1 MQFSC
6 GECSTRYAVPDE
18 KVRGKR
24 IRTKCRR
31 CGAEIF
37 VEGPPEAPVAPAAP
51 SSSKGP
57 SSQRAEEPWTVS
69 SDRLERRQLT
79 TSELV
84 EAYAIGA
91 LGRHALVWKQ
101 GMVEWVA
108 PFDVPAIALALRSRG
123 FEPTDSNRPGASDSL
138 PPPPMLGERSDP
150 SNQWD
155 DDEATQVL
163 APERAQALLAGEA
176 ERARVGSPMQRRP
189 TPRTSSDSK
198 IPPPLVPSATSGIRS
213 SAPPKPLRTTPA
225 APKLRVPSPVP
236 PRDPA
241 VPKRSDAPRPALSAP
256 PRPSLGAQRRATPVG
271 PPRPGAI
278 TAPLNIVAAAAPAP
292 VAAPTPIS
300 DKPAAITA
308 PPPKAAG
315 NDFGFEDEAT
325 AVFSADKA
333 RALLEGEAAKSAAA
347 SNETPFAFGFGGD
360 EVTIAREPNLS
371 DARTAPPPP
380 PPLLVPSVPLI
391 PSPEPE
397 PEPEPLPESL
407 PMPPRVDVAPRPRLE
422 PEPGPTV
429 VVAPAEP
436 KLRLP
441 PSAASMTATV
451 IGKRAAGRP
460 PPGIQHEKTRLIRV
474 RKKGSGPVFW
484 LVLVVSLAA
493 AGALG
498 FYASQVAQKHGLP
511 AWLQRR

>member
-1 MQFSC
+1 M
-6 GECSTRYAVPDE
+6 
-18 KVRGKR
+18 
-24 IRTKCRR
+24 
-31 CGAEIF
+31 
-37 VEGPPEAPVAPAAP
+37 
-51 SSSKGP
+51 
-57 SSQRAEEPWTVS
+57 
-69 SDRLERRQLT
+69 T

-101 GMVEWVA
+101 GMVEWAA

-176 ERARVGSPMQRRP
+176 ERARGGSPMPRRP
-189 TPRTSSDSK
+189 TPRTASDSK
-198 IPPPLVPSATSGIRS
+198 IPPPLVPPARSPIRS

-241 VPKRSDAPRPALSAP
+241 LPKRSEAPRPAFTGP
-256 PRPSLGAQRRATPVG
+256 PRPILGTQRRATPVA

-278 TAPLNIVAAAAPAP
+278 TAPVTAAAAAPLEP
-292 VAAPTPIS
+292 AAPAPIS

-308 PPPKAAG
+308 PPPKPAG
-315 NDFGFEDEAT
+315 NEFGFEDEAT

-333 RALLEGEAAKSAAA
+333 RALLEGEAAKSATAA
-347 SNETPFAFGFGGD
+347 NETPFAFGFGGD
-360 EVTIAREPNLS
+360 EVTIAREPNLG

-380 PPLLVPSVPLI
+380 PPLLVPSVPPI
-391 PSPEPE
+391 PSPDPE

-407 PMPPRVDVAPRPRLE
+407 QMPPRVEVAPRAHLE

-451 IGKRAAGRP
+451 IGRRAPGRP
-460 PPGIQHEKTRLIRV
+460 PPGMQHEKTRLIRV

-484 LVLVVSLAA
+484 LVLVASLVA

-498 FYASQVAQKHGLP
+498 FYASQVAQQHGLP
-511 AWLQRR
+511 AWLQRH

>member
-37 VEGPPEAPVAPAAP
+37 VEGPPEEPVAQPP
-51 SSSKGP
+51 SSKGP
-57 SSQRAEEPWTVS
+57 EEPWTVS
-69 SDRLERRQLT
+69 SDRLERRQMT

-101 GMVEWVA
+101 GMIEWAA

-176 ERARVGSPMQRRP
+176 ERARVASPMPRRP
-189 TPRTSSDSK
+189 TPRATPDSK
-198 IPPPLVPSATSGIRS
+198 IPPPLEPPVRSPIRS
-213 SAPPKPLRTTPA
+213 SAPPKPVRTTPA

-241 VPKRSDAPRPALSAP
+241 LPKRSDAPRPALSGP
-256 PRPSLGAQRRATPVG
+256 PRPILGAQRRGSPAA

-278 TAPLNIVAAAAPAP
+278 TAPANVAAAAPEAP
-292 VAAPTPIS
+292 APIS

-308 PPPKAAG
+308 PPPKTAG
-315 NDFGFEDEAT
+315 NEFGFEDEAT

-333 RALLEGEAAKSAAA
+333 RALLEGEAAKSAAVA
-347 SNETPFAFGFGGD
+347 NETPFAFGFGGD
-360 EVTIAREPNLS
+360 EVTLAREPNLS

-380 PPLLVPSVPLI
+380 PPLLVPSVPPAV
-391 PSPEPE
+391 PSPEPK
-397 PEPEPLPESL
+397 PEPLPESP
-407 PMPPRVDVAPRPRLE
+407 PMPARVDVAPRPHLE
-422 PEPGPTV
+422 PEPGPTI

-441 PSAASMTATV
+441 PSATSMTATV
-451 IGKRAAGRP
+451 IGKRAPGRP
-460 PPGIQHEKTRLIRV
+460 PPGLQHEKTRLIRV
-474 RKKGSGPVFW
+474 RKKGSGPAFW
-484 LVLVVSLAA
+484 LMLVVSLVA

-511 AWLQRR
+511 AWLQRP